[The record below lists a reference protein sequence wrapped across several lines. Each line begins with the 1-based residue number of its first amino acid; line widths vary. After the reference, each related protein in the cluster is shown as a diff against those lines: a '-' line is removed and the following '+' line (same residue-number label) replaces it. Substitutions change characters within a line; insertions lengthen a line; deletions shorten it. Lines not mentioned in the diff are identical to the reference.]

1 MIRRPPRSTLFP
13 YTTLFRSGAGAHPVA
28 RSRALVRG
36 GREALR
42 GGRPFL
48 PPAVSVAVGDA
59 VGGRQHLPEVAG
71 AVGHSAQRELEL
83 EVELLVV
90 EELTCHVPLL
100 PSIRAA
106 WTDRKSVV

>member
-42 GGRPFL
+42 GGGPFL

-59 VGGRQHLPEVAG
+59 VG
-71 AVGHSAQRELEL
+71 
-83 EVELLVV
+83 
-90 EELTCHVPLL
+90 
-100 PSIRAA
+100 
-106 WTDRKSVV
+106 DRKSTRLNSSHANISYAVFCLKKKKSSHSFKHCIRSFKHTTK